1 MQHDRFGQGSLTPS
15 RRPIPGIP
23 QSHRTVCKHRISMG
37 AQTAFQQRRLDESSL
52 LFYDQFDNYSHG
64 AFGPTDEAIVQGTQ
78 CFLTLGWNL
87 LESSVE

>member
-1 MQHDRFGQGSLTPS
+1 MTDLAKEALTSIQGGLSLAYHKAIRRFS
-15 RRPIPGIP
+15 
-23 QSHRTVCKHRISMG
+23 KHRISIG

-78 CFLTLGWNL
+78 CFLTLE
-87 LESSVE
+87 LESIGKLG